1 MTVKQLP
8 IMQVGDTSYYVDER
22 LKEFRNVKNPH
33 DKLTLAEAYAKA
45 KGLDAGFC
53 EVCGSL
59 IVLNVEKFKAQNC
72 CNCESYIE
80 TCRGASEEI
89 TLCPECCHENFIEQ
103 GNRNSEAFYGVMVDN
118 REDREESDIQIGR
131 G

>member
-8 IMQVGDTSYYVDER
+8 IMQIGDTSYFVDER

-33 DKLTLAEAYAKA
+33 DRLTLAEAYAKA

-53 EVCGSL
+53 EVCGRL
-59 IVLNVEKFKAQNC
+59 IGLNIEKFKAQNC
-72 CNCESYIE
+72 TLCESYIE
-80 TCRGASEEI
+80 TCRGASETI
-89 TLCPECCHENFIEQ
+89 TLCQECCQEDFVEQ
-103 GNRNSEAFYGVMVDN
+103 GNRNSEAFYGVMTN
-118 REDREESDIQIGR
+118 NEDREESDLIIGE